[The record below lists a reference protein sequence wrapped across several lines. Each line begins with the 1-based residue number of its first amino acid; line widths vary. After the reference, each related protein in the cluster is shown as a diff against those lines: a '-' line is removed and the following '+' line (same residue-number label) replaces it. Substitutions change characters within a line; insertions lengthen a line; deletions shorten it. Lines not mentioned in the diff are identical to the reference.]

1 MTKPTVYWASVALL
15 ALVTIG
21 SSSAQAKYVVRFEE
35 VGQNVVETGSGALD
49 VTDLTNLGGSIT
61 HKPAVVP
68 NDPFFSS
75 GAIGAELQV
84 FVGDLTG
91 PDDFGAGP
99 ETFADQSSGDGVGV
113 FKSDSFSLLLPL
125 GYTSG
130 SPLSDTSTYLFET
143 LASLGARPGEYVWS
157 WGSGADA
164 DTFTVEIG
172 GVFPS
177 PSPSLRPG
185 RCCCLASPDSAM
197 PASSAAAD
205 CARSPDRRAGL
216 SPDPFSAFN
225 RCGHDICR

>member
-1 MTKPTVYWASVALL
+1 MTKPTVCWASAALL

-49 VTDLTNLGGSIT
+49 VTDLTNLGGSST

-75 GAIGAELQV
+75 GAMGAELQV

-143 LASLGARPGEYVWS
+143 
-157 WGSGADA
+157 
-164 DTFTVEIG
+164 
-172 GVFPS
+172 
-177 PSPSLRPG
+177 
-185 RCCCLASPDSAM
+185 
-197 PASSAAAD
+197 
-205 CARSPDRRAGL
+205 
-216 SPDPFSAFN
+216 
-225 RCGHDICR
+225 

>member
-15 ALVTIG
+15 ALGTIG
-21 SSSAQAKYVVRFEE
+21 SSSAQAKYVARFEE
-35 VGQNVVETGSGALD
+35 VGQNVVETGSGSLN

-75 GAIGAELQV
+75 GAMGAELQV

-99 ETFADQSSGDGVGV
+99 ETFADQSSGDGVGSSKATASA
-113 FKSDSFSLLLPL
+113 FFS
-125 GYTSG
+125 
-130 SPLSDTSTYLFET
+130 LSDTHPDHRYLTPRLIFSKPWLPSARD
-143 LASLGARPGEYVWS
+143 LASMSGVGAPAPTRIRS
-157 WGSGADA
+157 RLQLAACSLR
-164 DTFTVEIG
+164 
-172 GVFPS
+172 

-197 PASSAAAD
+197 PASSAGGD
-205 CARSPDRRAGL
+205 CARSADRAGL

-225 RCGHDICR
+225 RCGHDISR